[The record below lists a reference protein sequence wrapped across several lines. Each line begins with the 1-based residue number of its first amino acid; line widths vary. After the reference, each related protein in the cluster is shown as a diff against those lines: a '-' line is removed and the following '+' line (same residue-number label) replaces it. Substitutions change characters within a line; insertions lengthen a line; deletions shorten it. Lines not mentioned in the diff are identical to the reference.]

1 MFGLPKNSQRK
12 SGMLVAWNALCFIF
26 LPVTCKLSECDL
38 VLWVICLQIYRSL
51 RGRVLWY
58 PAIRRLPQW
67 LATEL
72 AIVSVVMYTIHGITH
87 RFWDLWVLRASGSSL
102 ALSIPNKRTTHE
114 RSGCL
119 INSGRVWVEFQKI
132 GDSFCKTCAKSLPEW
147 CGLCQCVEDFGRMAS
162 PDKQGVT
169 HASPYHPSV

>member
-72 AIVSVVMYTIHGITH
+72 AIVSVVSYTIHGITH

-119 INSGRVWVEFQKI
+119 INLGSVWVRI
-132 GDSFCKTCAKSLPEW
+132 AKDRQFILRNLCEITSRMMRALPMCW
-147 CGLCQCVEDFGRMAS
+147 TFWKDGIAWQTRC
-162 PDKQGVT
+162 QGVT
-169 HASPYHPSV
+169 V